1 MKNTSL
7 LGSRAGFAALALSL
21 ALSLAA
27 TLTACGADSAIT
39 APDTTGQF
47 SAVVSTGSQ
56 ISLTGQ
62 AGLLSLP
69 AARSDTTAPPPSAI
83 LILQDKKTSAQMGF
97 QWVGTALP
105 AAGTYSVGAGDLDV
119 AVAFVDS
126 AGAVFDGVGGSVT
139 LSTVSNGHVT
149 GSFSV
154 TAQPSDSTAQ
164 TATISGNFNALVV
177 VQ

>member
-21 ALSLAA
+21 AAA
-27 TLTACGADSAIT
+27 ITACGADSGIT

-47 SAVVSTGSQ
+47 SAVVSAGSQ
-56 ISLTGQ
+56 ISLTGN

-69 AARSDTTAPPPSAI
+69 ATGSDSTSPPASAI

-97 QWVGTALP
+97 QWIGTAMP
-105 AAGTYSVGAGDLDV
+105 AAGSYSVGAGDLDV
-119 AVAFVDS
+119 AVAFMDS
-126 AGAVFDGVGGSVT
+126 TGAVFDGVGGSVT
-139 LSTVSNGHVT
+139 LAAVSKGHVT
-149 GSFSV
+149 GTFSV
-154 TAQPSDSTAQ
+154 TAQPSDSTGQ
-164 TATISGNFNALVV
+164 SATISGSFDALVV